1 MNPDRSLD
9 LNASRLL
16 TALSG
21 EPLSLGDVDAV
32 RLLLKGNSVIDWN
45 RAHFGTRDDV
55 DRFLRLHLLDPDDP
69 EDQRRLRFVHGEA
82 VHYLQEHLDLSFP
95 RDLVEPEDV
104 RDIFVRASETGGFRR
119 RQILSC
125 VILKLM
131 HVINH
136 LEAAELRHQTPLS
149 ESAILDLAEQQI
161 LGGRL
166 DAPRASPSSPSTAAA
181 RPATAS
187 SRSSS
192 PRRRTPPPRCS
203 TSCAS
208 GW

>member
-69 EDQRRLRFVHGEA
+69 EAVLAAVEA
-82 VHYLQEHLDLSFP
+82 F
-95 RDLVEPEDV
+95 
-104 RDIFVRASETGGFRR
+104 
-119 RQILSC
+119 
-125 VILKLM
+125 
-131 HVINH
+131 
-136 LEAAELRHQTPLS
+136 
-149 ESAILDLAEQQI
+149 
-161 LGGRL
+161 L
-166 DAPRASPSSPSTAAA
+166 DARQ
-181 RPATAS
+181 
-187 SRSSS
+187 RS
-192 PRRRTPPPRCS
+192 
-203 TSCAS
+203 A
-208 GW
+208 GG